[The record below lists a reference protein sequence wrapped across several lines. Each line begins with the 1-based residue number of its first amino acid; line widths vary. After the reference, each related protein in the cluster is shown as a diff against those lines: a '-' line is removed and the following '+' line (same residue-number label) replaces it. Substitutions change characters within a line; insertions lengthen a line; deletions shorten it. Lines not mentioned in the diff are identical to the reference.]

1 MTSIENEANLR
12 AMLYKKLKDAK
23 AQSKLRI
30 TASSVLMRRKGF
42 IVYEALMFYK
52 VWMIFTKH
60 KISSL
65 QSMKRRESVFSPQA
79 QKRYVQ
85 KVSCIAKN

>member
-1 MTSIENEANLR
+1 MTSMENEADLR
-12 AMLYKKLKDAK
+12 AMLYKKRKDTK

-30 TASSVLMRRKGF
+30 TASSVLMWKKRSIIHKVF
-42 IVYEALMFYK
+42 MFYK

-60 KISSL
+60 KSFSL
-65 QSMKRRESVFSPQA
+65 RSMKRREDVFHRRL
-79 QKRYVQ
+79 KNGMYI

>member
-1 MTSIENEANLR
+1 MTSIENEADLR
-12 AMLYKKLKDAK
+12 AMLYKKQKDAK

-30 TASSVLMRRKGF
+30 TTSPVLMRKKGP
-42 IVYEALMFYK
+42 IVHKALMFYK

-60 KISSL
+60 KKL
-65 QSMKRRESVFSPQA
+65 FFTKHEKREGVFSPKA
-79 QKRYVQ
+79 QKRYVH